1 MDGREKMSFT
11 LKSLYDDPFYQ
22 FFLFFYFNW
31 RWHIIF
37 KYSIVDEA
45 DTYLKYFTTTPS
57 IVEIL
62 THIWILVLQNE
73 AAVLIKNFEG
83 HEEIYMQPL
92 NNRNIKSL
100 MGKCTDRR
108 MDGRTSV
115 LKTNHKFDE
124 VSKVFCYYKYHNLIL
139 YIS

>member
-37 KYSIVDEA
+37 KCGIVDEA
-45 DTYLKYFTTTPS
+45 DTYLKYFTNTPS
-57 IVEIL
+57 IFEIL

-73 AAVLIKNFEG
+73 TAVLITKFRRSEKYKIFDGKMDRQTDGWTDISSKNQPQVWWGFR
-83 HEEIYMQPL
+83 IYV
-92 NNRNIKSL
+92 K
-100 MGKCTDRR
+100 
-108 MDGRTSV
+108 
-115 LKTNHKFDE
+115 
-124 VSKVFCYYKYHNLIL
+124 SKVCCYYKYHNLIL